1 MKKLIFT
8 LLAIALIKITFGQ
21 CQRPDTT
28 FENNVYYYSAN
39 LNWSSSTNTNHY
51 KIRYKEI
58 SNSQW
63 QYKNNIDSSTTNK
76 TLTNLISQSLYVWQI
91 RSHCD
96 TNNVFVSSWTP
107 VDSFFTSTSLC
118 PTPNALATSNI
129 THNTAQANWDT
140 IATAHRYKIHYRIL
154 NTNSWLNL
162 NLINGAM
169 NNTSIPVLQQ
179 NTTYEWQL
187 MAYHDSTLNMG
198 SLWSASEI
206 FTTGNFIYAQF
217 NPLIVTSLETNLCN
231 SATEFEIVI
240 TQNQNEPDIATSI
253 ITTDG
258 GLFDIG
264 SISFGDSVGYAN
276 FISANQNIESTL
288 RAGLIVGPNYAIIN
302 SYDTSN
308 SLIGFFA
315 IENTTNGI
323 RVSTTSPNDGN
334 DYTSGYISNIN
345 FTNLF
350 VNPNING
357 DLNILTELNSESGE
371 IVVINET
378 IYINCVSGIEESQD
392 NKKVIQKINFL
403 GQNINKKSQ
412 GSQINIYNDGSIQK
426 IMKIKNL

>member
-1 MKKLIFT
+1 MKRFLFTILILT
-8 LLAIALIKITFGQ
+8 LIKMTFAQ
-21 CQRPDTT
+21 CPRPGTT

-51 KIRYKEI
+51 KIRYKEV
-58 SNSQW
+58 SSSQW
-63 QYKNNIDSSTTNK
+63 QYKNNIDSATTNK
-76 TLTNLISQSLYVWQI
+76 TLNNLISQSLYIWQI

-96 TNNVFVSSWTP
+96 TNNISVSSWTP
-107 VDSFFTSTSLC
+107 VDSFLTNTNSCS
-118 PTPNALATSNI
+118 TPNTLTTSNI
-129 THNTAQANWDT
+129 NYNSAQANWDT
-140 IATAHRYKIHYRIL
+140 LGTAHRYKIHYRIL

-162 NLINGAM
+162 NLVNGGI

-179 NTTYEWQL
+179 NTTYEWQI

-198 SLWSASEI
+198 SLWSASEV
-206 FTTGNFIYAQF
+206 FTTGSFIYAQF
-217 NPLIVTSLETNLCN
+217 DPKVITSLQTNLCN

-240 TQNQNEPDIATSI
+240 TQNQNEPDIGTST
-253 ITTDG
+253 ITTNG
-258 GLFDIG
+258 GFFDIG

-276 FISANQNIESTL
+276 FISTNQSIESTL

-334 DYTSGYISNIN
+334 DYTSGYTSNIN

-350 VNPNING
+350 VTPNING
-357 DLNILTELNSESGE
+357 DMNILTELNSENGE
-371 IVVINET
+371 LVVINEA
-378 IYINCVSGIEESQD
+378 IYINCVSGINESQH
-392 NKKVIQKINFL
+392 NKKVIQTINFL
-403 GQNINKKSQ
+403 GQKINKIHQDSY
-412 GSQINIYNDGSIQK
+412 INIHNDGSIQK
-426 IMKIKNL
+426 IIKIKNL

>member
-1 MKKLIFT
+1 M
-8 LLAIALIKITFGQ
+8 
-21 CQRPDTT
+21 
-28 FENNVYYYSAN
+28 
-39 LNWSSSTNTNHY
+39 
-51 KIRYKEI
+51 
-58 SNSQW
+58 
-63 QYKNNIDSSTTNK
+63 
-76 TLTNLISQSLYVWQI
+76 
-91 RSHCD
+91 
-96 TNNVFVSSWTP
+96 
-107 VDSFFTSTSLC
+107 DSFFTSTSLC

-357 DLNILTELNSESGE
+357 DLNILTELKSESGE

-378 IYINCVSGIEESQD
+378 IYINCVNGIEESQD

-403 GQNINKKSQ
+403 GQNINKRSH